1 MLWLSAFCLFFFF
14 PKTDFKF
21 FKISGDKVITNET
34 LQFSN
39 LSGLKIIL
47 RTCFKCTVPGLKYT
61 GFFCLFV
68 FCTFTKLYNHHH
80 YLIPGHFYHP
90 RKKPVLIS
98 SHWHTIFLFSQ
109 WLSSLPLEHK
119 LLKSR
124 HFDLVTGLCS
134 TLKKG
139 YMVSCWPKSSFGFFY
154 DILWENPNEL
164 LGQPNMCQ

>member
-1 MLWLSAFCLFFFF
+1 MTVLVPELCVCMLCPSQALTSYKTGFGISSLGPACYLLHSRQQLNSCSLNDCFPCSGCLLFAFFFFF

-80 YLIPGHFYHP
+80 YLIPGHFYP
-90 RKKPVLIS
+90 PKKKRIFIS
-98 SHWHTIFLFSQ
+98 SHSPCTPIPQ
-109 WLSSLPLEHK
+109 PLAITA
-119 LLKSR
+119 
-124 HFDLVTGLCS
+124 F
-134 TLKKG
+134 
-139 YMVSCWPKSSFGFFY
+139 
-154 DILWENPNEL
+154 
-164 LGQPNMCQ
+164 